1 MRKFRKRVVVW
12 LTLSGTIKLAVAL
25 TLTIMVSMVLF
36 NAYPFAKTWSSWSLP
51 LSGKII
57 AIDAG
62 HGGPDGGAV
71 SQSGTVEKDINLA
84 IALYLR
90 DYLQQ
95 SGAVVLLTRETD
107 TDLADPGTKGLAKRK
122 REDLVRRAQL
132 ITEQKTDFMVSIHL
146 NSIPSPKWR
155 GAQTFYT
162 ANNPENATL
171 AAHIQTELKRNLE
184 NTDRLAK
191 PMDKTVFLL
200 KALNIPSVLVELGFL
215 SNVEEARMLNQ
226 PEYQQKLAACMY
238 QGILKYAS
246 GEKLPAGALTP

>member
-12 LTLSGTIKLAVAL
+12 LTLSGTIKLAIAL
-25 TLTIMVSMVLF
+25 VMTAMVSLVLF
-36 NAYPFAKTWSSWSLP
+36 NTFPFAKTWSPWSLP

-84 IALYLR
+84 ITLYLR

-95 SGAVVLLTRETD
+95 SGAVVLLTRESD
-107 TDLADPGTKGLAKRK
+107 TDLANQETKGLAKRK

-132 ITEQKTDFMVSIHL
+132 ITEKKTDFMVSVHL

-191 PMDKTVFLL
+191 PIDKTVYLL
-200 KALNIPSVLVELGFL
+200 KALNIPSVLVEVGFL
-215 SNVEEARMLNQ
+215 SNAEEARLLSQ

-246 GEKLPAGALTP
+246 GEKLPESSLKP